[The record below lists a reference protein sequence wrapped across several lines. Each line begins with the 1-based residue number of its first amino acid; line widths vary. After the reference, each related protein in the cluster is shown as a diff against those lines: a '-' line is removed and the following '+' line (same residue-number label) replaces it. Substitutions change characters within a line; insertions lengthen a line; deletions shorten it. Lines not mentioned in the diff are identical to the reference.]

1 MVTQKGAFTD
11 AVRDRAGR
19 FQAAHG
25 GTLFLDEIGNLP
37 LTLQN
42 KLLRALESRE
52 VLPVGTDQPVPV
64 DVRLICATNRPLEE
78 MVADGSFREDLLY
91 RVNTIEVTLPPLRE
105 RLEDLP
111 ALVEH
116 FVHLSARKYRLA
128 DKTLTDDGLRAL
140 RAHHW
145 PGNVRELSHAV
156 ERALILSESNVLC
169 ADDFQL
175 GKSATGDSQATLDL
189 EATERQTIE
198 RALELEEG
206 NISRAAKALGITR
219 AALYRRIEKHG
230 L

>member
-1 MVTQKGAFTD
+1 M
-11 AVRDRAGR
+11 
-19 FQAAHG
+19 
-25 GTLFLDEIGNLP
+25 
-37 LTLQN
+37 
-42 KLLRALESRE
+42 
-52 VLPVGTDQPVPV
+52 
-64 DVRLICATNRPLEE
+64 
-78 MVADGSFREDLLY
+78 
-91 RVNTIEVTLPPLRE
+91 
-105 RLEDLP
+105 
-111 ALVEH
+111 
-116 FVHLSARKYRLA
+116 HLSARKYRLA
-128 DKTLTDDGLRAL
+128 DKTLTDDGLRVL

-156 ERALILSESNVLC
+156 ERALILGDSNVLC